1 MGQLGKKYSIACW
14 FCSSYFVSL
23 RTLSQTNENTSIKLM
38 MFPVVAVTILQD
50 HQWDFIL
57 NGTETYKYAD
67 TCTLNKDTSLSEL
80 I

>member
-1 MGQLGKKYSIACW
+1 
-14 FCSSYFVSL
+14 
-23 RTLSQTNENTSIKLM
+23 M
-38 MFPVVAVTILQD
+38 MFPAVAVTILQD